1 MPTTPIAATDV
12 TIPQGATLSYN
23 TGGQTPTD
31 ITIKNPTNISG
42 LSLSL
47 ADVAISSVTL
57 TSELKVPG
65 KKTYGD
71 VTVTA
76 TYIEAEFTGIQT
88 IMNSRTPVTLKIVT
102 SGTLAASPDIS
113 TISISGYF
121 KGLTTPSIADN
132 NEPLSYEFVMMVNSV
147 SIS

>member
-31 ITIKNPTNISG
+31 IVIKNPTNISG

-47 ADVAISSVTL
+47 ADIAISSVVL
-57 TSELKVPG
+57 TSELKIPG
-65 KKTYGD
+65 KKSYGD

-88 IMNSRTPVTLKIVT
+88 IMNSRTPVTLKLVT
-102 SGTLAASPDIS
+102 SGTLAASPDVS
-113 TISISGYF
+113 TISIGGYF
-121 KGLTTPSIADN
+121 KGLTTPTVTDN

-147 SIS
+147 TIS